1 MKTYNSVQEMLDD
14 IDPEFAEEF
23 RRHQNRPLVK
33 LRHWWYL
40 FQLKVRIWI
49 DKLRGKND

>member
-14 IDPEFAEEF
+14 IAPEFAEEF

-33 LRHWWYL
+33 LGNWWYL

-49 DKLRGKND
+49 DKLRGKID